1 MTTDIHA
8 WAANKI
14 EEITAPMYDDENYF
28 AMFQAEEQRR
38 IWDEYQASK
47 SASSNPRHL
56 PPAGNAPLR

>member
-1 MTTDIHA
+1 MSDGLDNHI

-38 IWDEYQASK
+38 IWNEYQRSV
-47 SASSNPRHL
+47 SNR
-56 PPAGNAPLR
+56 PADHQG